1 VPINRK
7 KFLDPKL
14 FAQVKSL
21 YLAARYV
28 AEGAIGGYHKSPY
41 VGYNAEFSH
50 HREYQPGDEL
60 RHIDWKRYGKSGKY
74 YVKQYEESSSLN
86 GFLMLDQ
93 SASMG
98 AVSPSNL
105 SKERYSQIL
114 CCALAYLLLNQ
125 RDGVGFLSFAEK
137 MRNFLP
143 ISSRMT
149 QFGQL
154 VSFLEDSKSSGR
166 TSLLDSIKS
175 MLPNLKSKCLIII
188 ISDFLDLEDELI
200 EAIRI
205 LRFHKHEIVAFH
217 VLSPEELTFPFEDY
231 STFVDLETGS
241 TLSLDARSVKQ
252 NYQNSLE
259 IYLKEIR
266 SVMHQYAVDYQLFN
280 TSIPIE
286 KALVHFLYK
295 RSRHL

>member
-1 VPINRK
+1 MSLNRK
-7 KFLDPKL
+7 GFLDPKL

-98 AVSPSNL
+98 AKSVSSL
-105 SKERYSQIL
+105 SKDRYSQVL
-114 CCALAYLLLNQ
+114 CCAIAYLLLNQ
-125 RDGVGFLSFAEK
+125 RDGVGFLSFADK
-137 MRNFLP
+137 IRNFLP

-154 VSFLEDSKSSGR
+154 VNFLEASHSFGK
-166 TSLLDSIKS
+166 TSLIDSIKAT
-175 MLPNLKSKCLIII
+175 LPNLKKKCLVII

-205 LRFHKHEIVAFH
+205 LRFHKHELVAFH
-217 VLSPEELTFPFEDY
+217 ILSPEELKFPFEDF

-241 TLSLDARSVKQ
+241 TLSLEARTIKN
-252 NYQNSLE
+252 NYEESLD

-266 SVMHQYAVDYQLFN
+266 SVMHKYSVDYQLFD

-295 RSRHL
+295 RSRYL

>member
-1 VPINRK
+1 MLAREILK
-7 KFLDPKL
+7 K
-14 FAQVKSL
+14 VKQIEIRTRGLVDSFF
-21 YLAARYV
+21 
-28 AEGAIGGYHKSPY
+28 GGEYHSSFK
-41 VGYNAEFSH
+41 GRGMTFSEV
-50 HREYQPGDEL
+50 REYQPGDEL

-98 AVSPSNL
+98 AKSTSNL
-105 SKERYSQIL
+105 SKERYSQVL
-114 CCALAYLLLNQ
+114 CCAIAYLLLNQ

-154 VSFLEDSKSSGR
+154 VNFLESSESFGR
-166 TSLLDSIKS
+166 TSLIDSIKAT
-175 MLPNLKSKCLIII
+175 LPNLKKKCLVVI

-205 LRFHKHEIVAFH
+205 LRFHKHELVAFH
-217 VLSPEELTFPFEDY
+217 VLSPEELKFPFEDF

-241 TLSLDARSVKQ
+241 TLSLEARTIKN
-252 NYQNSLE
+252 NY
-259 IYLKEIR
+259 
-266 SVMHQYAVDYQLFN
+266 
-280 TSIPIE
+280 E
-286 KALVHFLYK
+286 KRK
-295 RSRHL
+295 N

>member
-1 VPINRK
+1 MSIK
-7 KFLDPKL
+7 QKQFLDPKL

-86 GFLMLDQ
+86 GFLILDQ

-98 AVSPSNL
+98 AESSFSLN
-105 SKERYSQIL
+105 KERYSQVL
-114 CCALAYLLLNQ
+114 CCAIAYLLLNQ
-125 RDGVGFLSFAEK
+125 RDGFGFLSFAEK

-154 VSFLEDSKSSGR
+154 VNFLEGSDSCGG
-166 TSLLDSIKS
+166 TSLIDSIKS
-175 MLPNLKSKCLIII
+175 TLPSLKKKCLIVI
-188 ISDFLDLEDELI
+188 ISDFLDLEEELI
-200 EAIRI
+200 EAIRL
-205 LRFHKHEIVAFH
+205 LRFYKHELIAFH
-217 VLSPEELTFPFEDY
+217 VLSPEELKFPFDDF
-231 STFVDLETGS
+231 STFVDLETGN
-241 TLSLDARSVKQ
+241 TLSLEARTVRN
-252 NYQNSLE
+252 NYEKSLE
-259 IYLKEIR
+259 IYLKEIQ
-266 SVMHQYAVDYQLFN
+266 SVMHKYSVDYQLFD

-286 KALVHFLYK
+286 KALVHLLYK
-295 RSRHL
+295 RSRYL

>member
-1 VPINRK
+1 MPLNSK

-14 FAQVKSL
+14 FAQVKNL

-98 AVSPSNL
+98 ANSPSNL

-125 RDGVGFLSFAEK
+125 RDGVGFLSFADK
-137 MRNFLP
+137 MRDFLP

-154 VSFLEDSKSSGR
+154 VNFLEGSNSVGR
-166 TSLLDSIKS
+166 TSLLDSINEV
-175 MLPNLKSKCLIII
+175 LPNLKKKCLIII

-217 VLSPEELTFPFEDY
+217 ILSPEELTFPYEDF
-231 STFVDLETGS
+231 STFVDLETGT
-241 TLSLDARSVKQ
+241 TLSMEARSVKK
-252 NYQNSLE
+252 NYEKSLQV
-259 IYLKEIR
+259 YLKEIR
-266 SVMHQYAVDYQLFN
+266 SVMHQYSVDYQLFD
-280 TSIPIE
+280 TSIPLE

-295 RSRHL
+295 RSRYL